1 MSPCWGQNP
10 EPGKPASKEHC
21 CSCNGLSITHHLPDR
36 GFSFSAEHQDTWY
49 PFLYKQELNTSGWLQ
64 QKMEWGSTKYLLY
77 RKYAKLSP
85 SAKHCFSFLA
95 QAAAATSAHSGL
107 PEDYRYHKP
116 KQTTTT
122 TKSRCP
128 GSVHI
133 HRVISI
139 YQPRDGYKNLA
150 AGWGGCALRFG
161 CVGVGFPLPVIS
173 LNYRKNYQSSFL
185 DTKLQESKSKRP
197 FIASY
202 FTSFMLFNTAA
213 RATQTVANQEGAII
227 ISQKHLIFIW
237 GRFKLG

>member
-1 MSPCWGQNP
+1 
-10 EPGKPASKEHC
+10 
-21 CSCNGLSITHHLPDR
+21 
-36 GFSFSAEHQDTWY
+36 
-49 PFLYKQELNTSGWLQ
+49 
-64 QKMEWGSTKYLLY
+64 MEWGSTKYLLY

-122 TKSRCP
+122 TKSQCP
-128 GSVHI
+128 GSMHI

-139 YQPRDGYKNLA
+139 YQPHDGYKNLA
-150 AGWGGCALRFG
+150 AGWG
-161 CVGVGFPLPVIS
+161 
-173 LNYRKNYQSSFL
+173 SSFL

-202 FTSFMLFNTAA
+202 FTSFMLLNTAA
-213 RATQTVANQEGAII
+213 RATQTIANQEGAII
-227 ISQKHLIFIW
+227 MSQKHLLFI
-237 GRFKLG
+237 